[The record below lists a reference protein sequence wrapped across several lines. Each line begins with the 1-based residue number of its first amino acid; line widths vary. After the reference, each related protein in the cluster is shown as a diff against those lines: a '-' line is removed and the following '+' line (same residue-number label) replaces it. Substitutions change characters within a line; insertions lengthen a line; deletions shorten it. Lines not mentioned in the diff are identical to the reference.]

1 MAFMVLLSIMM
12 MGGLFLLLFGGVGFV
27 QNKKFFP
34 QRFAAFL
41 GMRAILMEGSA
52 MNNNKSN
59 LTRKRASCSPPE
71 DCFITLKKS
80 RCALFCAPW
89 QSAFPAG

>member
-34 QRFAAFL
+34 QSFAAFL

-71 DCFITLKKS
+71 DCFITLKKRTS
-80 RCALFCAPW
+80 AVYCTLW
-89 QSAFPAG
+89 QRNSPVA